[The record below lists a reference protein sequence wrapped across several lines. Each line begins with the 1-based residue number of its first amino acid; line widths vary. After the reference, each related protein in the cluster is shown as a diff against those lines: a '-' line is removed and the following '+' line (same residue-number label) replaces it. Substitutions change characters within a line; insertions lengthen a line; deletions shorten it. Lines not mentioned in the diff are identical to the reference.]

1 MVSIKWL
8 PWAWKWPNLRHNIR
22 AIANCYSQFSLSLS
36 LSHLF
41 SLCSRPD
48 TESIRNEN
56 IDPLLSLAQ
65 TTPPEDSSASDRTEP
80 AVLLLPPLTALPV
93 DTLNTFN
100 WPLLLPV
107 WGRRKEEKREEEWKT
122 EKGRKGRKGEREGEW
137 ETKDNVY
144 QREEERG
151 GRGGRGRERT
161 MYNSYMYIYYKKGKR
176 AHQIYAQNDKD
187 KLQLKMVEYMY
198 M

>member
-8 PWAWKWPNLRHNIR
+8 PWAWSSEKWSNLRRNVR
-22 AIANCYSQFSLSLS
+22 AIAESYSQFSLSP
-36 LSHLF
+36 SHLF

-93 DTLNTFN
+93 DTLKTFN
-100 WPLLLPV
+100 
-107 WGRRKEEKREEEWKT
+107 
-122 EKGRKGRKGEREGEW
+122 
-137 ETKDNVY
+137 
-144 QREEERG
+144 
-151 GRGGRGRERT
+151 
-161 MYNSYMYIYYKKGKR
+161 
-176 AHQIYAQNDKD
+176 
-187 KLQLKMVEYMY
+187 
-198 M
+198 

>member
-1 MVSIKWL
+1 MAALSMEMAKFKTQYQSYCQLLFSVL
-8 PWAWKWPNLRHNIR
+8 
-22 AIANCYSQFSLSLS
+22 SLSLS

-93 DTLNTFN
+93 DTLNTF
-100 WPLLLPV
+100 
-107 WGRRKEEKREEEWKT
+107 
-122 EKGRKGRKGEREGEW
+122 
-137 ETKDNVY
+137 
-144 QREEERG
+144 
-151 GRGGRGRERT
+151 
-161 MYNSYMYIYYKKGKR
+161 S
-176 AHQIYAQNDKD
+176 
-187 KLQLKMVEYMY
+187 
-198 M
+198 